1 MIKTIRNRLKYIKLK
16 DTGFGEINSIC
27 SYFMFIRSISTH

>member
-1 MIKTIRNRLKYIKLK
+1 MIKTIRNRLKYLKLK
-16 DTGFGEINSIC
+16 DTSFGEINSLC